1 MICRNCKTIFDDP
14 KGYVERH
21 SAEYAEEFACCPT
34 CGSTEIT
41 DSYVCPVCGVES
53 DKQGVCVPCREAIG
67 KDVDSNFQSLMA
79 AYLLDAMPLLE
90 IVMEHMEGYDENFIQ
105 HIGA

>member
-1 MICRNCKTIFDDP
+1 MQRSLRAVQHAEVRKLQIPMSAR
-14 KGYVERH
+14 YVEWNR
-21 SAEYAEEFACCPT
+21 T
-34 CGSTEIT
+34 
-41 DSYVCPVCGVES
+41 
-53 DKQGVCVPCREAIG
+53 KQGVCVPCREAIG